1 MANKRKEAR
10 LVERNNVSI
19 KPIHST
25 RTPRGINAYTEDLS
39 LGGAR
44 IYTKE
49 FYDIGSAIKV
59 QIELSD
65 SQEMIVL
72 EGVVRWLTAREGGEW
87 FDLGIEFHH
96 RISNSVLC
104 LIKHLFQQESKIPV
118 HLLTGRRPAPVFRV
132 PIGHFAAS

>member
-1 MANKRKEAR
+1 MANKRKEDR

-19 KPIHST
+19 KPFYSA
-25 RTPRGINAYTEDLS
+25 RSPQGINAYTQDLS

-59 QIELSD
+59 QIELAD
-65 SQEMIVL
+65 TQELIVL
-72 EGVVRWLTAREGGEW
+72 DGIVKWLTAKEDGEW
-87 FDLGIEFHH
+87 FDLGVEFHH

-104 LIKHLFQQESKIPV
+104 LIKHLYQQESKIP
-118 HLLTGRRPAPVFRV
+118 TTIA
-132 PIGHFAAS
+132 

>member
-1 MANKRKEAR
+1 MANKRKEDR

-19 KPIHST
+19 KPLYSSRSPH
-25 RTPRGINAYTEDLS
+25 GINAYTQDLS

-59 QIELSD
+59 QIELAD
-65 SQEMIVL
+65 TQELIVL
-72 EGVVRWLTAREGGEW
+72 DGIVKWLTAKEDGEW
-87 FDLGIEFHH
+87 FDLGVEFHH

-104 LIKHLFQQESKIPV
+104 LIKHLYQQESKIP
-118 HLLTGRRPAPVFRV
+118 TTIA
-132 PIGHFAAS
+132 